1 MIKMNLDAI
10 KIRPITNETEL
21 TEASKI
27 IDLLIDA
34 DLIEDPIERKK
45 AMDILEAV
53 TTLACEYEDI
63 HHPISEPNPI
73 DALRES
79 IEQLN
84 LSPKTVAARKK
95 MYFMLNQ
102 LHAEAKA
109 NGLTDDILAELLA
122 DEE

>member
-1 MIKMNLDAI
+1 MDLNNI
-10 KIRPITNETEL
+10 KIKPITNEEEFD
-21 TEASKI
+21 EASEI
-27 IDLLIDA
+27 IDSLIDA

-45 AMDILEAV
+45 ALDILEA
-53 TTLACEYEDI
+53 TTILAVEYEKK
-63 HHPISEPNPI
+63 HYPIPKPSPS
-73 DALRES
+73 DAIKEA

-95 MYFMLNQ
+95 MLSLLDE